1 MYKTDTGLYSL
12 DTGSSS
18 PLLSTMPAWT
28 AAPHQQLEQGWGR
41 SREQRWAELQQKS
54 RQHRVFTHRAV
65 NLGQHGS
72 ARTIP
77 PEGVSTQVTV
87 YRQHTLPSPCTVLPL
102 HPDHK

>member
-1 MYKTDTGLYSL
+1 MYKTDTGLYFYSL

-54 RQHRVFTHRAV
+54 RQQRVFTHRAV
-65 NLGQHGS
+65 NLGQQ
-72 ARTIP
+72 R
-77 PEGVSTQVTV
+77 
-87 YRQHTLPSPCTVLPL
+87 
-102 HPDHK
+102 